1 MQTFPIQMKL
11 CPLHLERLLWIC
23 MSLILLSHQI
33 AVLLNLIRWD
43 IHAQVDKKLLLLLK
57 VIIWFQRWEV
67 VNKGDWNRNEW
78 CIVSRAISYKSYMQK
93 VSWPLFWLMQNY
105 VRYYITLWTH
115 LMTSCPAACT
125 QLLPLLSSTNCTCQT
140 LSSRTPP
147 HRSPLCPHS
156 ACICPPTRQRSPEL
170 RLGWKV
176 MFSYWFSEVFKSNFH
191 WWGRLAA

>member
-11 CPLHLERLLWIC
+11 CPLHLERLIWIC

-105 VRYYITLWTH
+105 VCYYITLWTH
-115 LMTSCPAACT
+115 LMTSCPAACR
-125 QLLPLLSSTNCTCQT
+125 QLLPLLSSTNCICQT
-140 LSSRTPP
+140 LSSRIP
-147 HRSPLCPHS
+147 HPCTQIFTLPSLCMYLS
-156 ACICPPTRQRSPEL
+156 TNKTKISRAAL
-170 RLGWKV
+170 RVEGD
-176 MFSYWFSEVFKSNFH
+176 VFLLVLWSF
-191 WWGRLAA
+191 